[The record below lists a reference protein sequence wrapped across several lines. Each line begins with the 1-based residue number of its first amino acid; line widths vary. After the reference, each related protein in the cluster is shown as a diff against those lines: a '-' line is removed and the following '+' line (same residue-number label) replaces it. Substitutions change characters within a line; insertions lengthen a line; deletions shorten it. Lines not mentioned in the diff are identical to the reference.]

1 MEEKVSNV
9 ISCINILSQT
19 ANIGGVRVR
28 SCFGLKCC
36 VNIMLHNLLEEENT
50 SWWLYDI

>member
-28 SCFGLKCC
+28 SCFGLKCR
-36 VNIMLHNLLEEENT
+36 VNTMLHNLLEEENT